1 MANKA
6 VTTAP
11 SKSGIGIGTVC
22 FIVFVIMK
30 LVKIAPIA
38 SWSWLKVIFF
48 TSGYRLY
55 SCSPDFAYQ
64 SYRAGNYVAC
74 YQIPKIIFT

>member
-6 VTTAP
+6 VTTV

-30 LVKIAPIA
+30 LAKIVPIA
-38 SWSWLKVIFF
+38 SWSWLKIILLSAVISFIPVVF
-48 TSGYRLY
+48 TLFIGLIWL
-55 SCSPDFAYQ
+55 A
-64 SYRAGNYVAC
+64 
-74 YQIPKIIFT
+74 IMWLIFRTKK

>member
-6 VTTAP
+6 VTTV

-30 LVKIAPIA
+30 LAKIVPIA
-38 SWSWLKVIFF
+38 SWSWLKIILLSVAISFIPVVFTLFIGLIWLAIMWLIFR
-48 TSGYRLY
+48 T
-55 SCSPDFAYQ
+55 
-64 SYRAGNYVAC
+64 
-74 YQIPKIIFT
+74 KK